1 MSKNVSVIKR
11 IQVSL
16 RNKRKNRS
24 YKSEIKTLTKKY
36 ILSLN
41 NTQPLDF
48 KDTLLQLSDLYQRI
62 DKAVSKGVLH
72 KNNGSRKKAMLA
84 KATKDL
90 TLNTT

>member
-36 ILSLN
+36 ISSLN
-41 NTQPLDF
+41 NTRRLDSG
-48 KDTLLQLSDLYQRI
+48 DILLQLSDLYQKI

-84 KATKDL
+84 KVTKDL